1 MVWERPGAPGSLV
14 LSAPF
19 QRARY
24 ITLPP
29 LYAALMI
36 ACGHHHL
43 YSAEDITAA
52 LLAAPLAAAPQLLM
66 SDTIDLGDLR
76 AKGPSFVHQLDLRR
90 LLPRLLFGINL
101 GLDLAQPIQRTLPIG
116 ALIEF
121 AGPETI
127 LEFPGRGPSTIPP
140 NGYPS
145 VVFFAKTTP
154 ARLFIISTSIT

>member
-1 MVWERPGAPGSLV
+1 
-14 LSAPF
+14 
-19 QRARY
+19 
-24 ITLPP
+24 
-29 LYAALMI
+29 MI
-36 ACGHHHL
+36 ACGHHRL

-52 LLAAPLAAAPQLLM
+52 LLAAPLAAAPQLLL

-76 AKGPSFVHQLDLRR
+76 AKGPNFVHQLDLHR

-127 LEFPGRGPSTIPP
+127 LEFPGRGPPNIPP

-145 VVFFAKTTP
+145 VVFFAKTTS
-154 ARLFIISTSIT
+154 ARLFIIATAIT